1 VITGKARRHPE
12 LTGNHLRMSRYNRP
26 GCDRKY
32 RDKHSLNYHRKSHT
46 GEKDFMCSFMGCGK
60 RFIGRSDMKKHE
72 STHNAV
78 KPYKCS
84 WPGCGRSFVQKRY
97 LALHN
102 LKHTG
107 ERPFPCD
114 WPGCEWRS
122 FTPHEQAKHKKT
134 HTGERPF
141 PCERCERRFADESNL
156 KAHLRTVHEGQK
168 NHVCDYAGCGKKY
181 TVRRTLLIH
190 RLKAHPTTINASIV
204 IV

>member
-1 VITGKARRHPE
+1 
-12 LTGNHLRMSRYNRP
+12 
-26 GCDRKY
+26 
-32 RDKHSLNYHRKSHT
+32 
-46 GEKDFMCSFMGCGK
+46 MCSFPGCGK

-78 KPYKCS
+78 KPFKCS

-102 LKHTG
+102 LKHTGISTQFAKLYPIFKSMAEFKSLFKWFCFLNEWNITLVLLLKG

-134 HTGERPF
+134 HTGERPY

-156 KAHLRTVHEGQK
+156 KVCCLRIEFSVK
-168 NHVCDYAGCGKKY
+168 WK
-181 TVRRTLLIH
+181 
-190 RLKAHPTTINASIV
+190 
-204 IV
+204 